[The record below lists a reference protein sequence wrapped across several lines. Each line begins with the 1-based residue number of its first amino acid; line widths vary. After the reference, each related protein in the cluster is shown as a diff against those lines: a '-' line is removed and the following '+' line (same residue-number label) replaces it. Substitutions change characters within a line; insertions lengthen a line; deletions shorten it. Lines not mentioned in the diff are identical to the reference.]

1 MHSTSVKEMFYFK
14 AIRCC
19 NSVLGENILCV
30 ECSNQLFFLQR
41 KCYDAARM
49 RTEGISNTKT
59 NNTYLCN
66 SPLLL
71 IFKVD
76 WLSQS
81 AKREKIRQSKTK
93 AREILKTTTER
104 EGINRSTANL
114 EEVFPENLK
123 ELASKFFD
131 KKNISQDSLVQ
142 YLFQETLVQAR
153 AAIKSGNRSNRYSPV
168 MIMFCI
174 GFRDKLKMKVW
185 IPSQSF

>member
-1 MHSTSVKEMFYFK
+1 MHGIIISNNGVRLFLNEVDTKMHSTSVKEMFYFK

-76 WLSQS
+76 
-81 AKREKIRQSKTK
+81 
-93 AREILKTTTER
+93 
-104 EGINRSTANL
+104 
-114 EEVFPENLK
+114 
-123 ELASKFFD
+123 
-131 KKNISQDSLVQ
+131 
-142 YLFQETLVQAR
+142 
-153 AAIKSGNRSNRYSPV
+153 
-168 MIMFCI
+168 
-174 GFRDKLKMKVW
+174 
-185 IPSQSF
+185 